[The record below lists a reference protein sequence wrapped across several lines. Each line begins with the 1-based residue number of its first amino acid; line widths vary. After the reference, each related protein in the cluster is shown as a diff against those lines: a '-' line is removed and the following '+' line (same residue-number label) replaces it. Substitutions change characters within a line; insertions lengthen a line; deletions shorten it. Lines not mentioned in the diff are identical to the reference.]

1 MDCDKVVKH
10 LTELRKEKCLTQEQ
24 LTEIIGVSN
33 KTISKWETGINVP
46 NTYFLYSSLL
56 FPFQF

>member
-1 MDCDKVVKH
+1 MDCDKVVKY

-33 KTISKWETGINVP
+33 KTTSKWETGINVP
-46 NTYFLYSSLL
+46 DT
-56 FPFQF
+56 